1 MYAHMPIIRD
11 ILFGASKHGANL
23 TTLCSKLGISSTDLN
38 DSEKRLD
45 FEKAY
50 QVWEESVAAT
60 GDKLL
65 GLHLG
70 ESTTPAIMGLI
81 GHLMQSSPNLK
92 VAFERLCEYGRLAT
106 DMFTYSWVKQGENI
120 VLQFQPAVV
129 WMNVSN
135 DSARQAVEQ
144 AMAGTLNV
152 FALLTGQKIYPVL
165 VQFEFPKP
173 KDQREYDRVFQSA
186 IQFGATSNQMT
197 IKGFDMNRAVIGYDV
212 SLFSLFDEL
221 IQERVNALSD
231 KKSFRDVV
239 TNLLL
244 TEFKVQIP
252 SVEII
257 ASRLNMSPRTFQRKL
272 LDEGTTYRNL
282 SSTVRKELAFQL
294 IKKSKHK
301 TEEIAQMLGY
311 SDASAFRRAFK
322 QWTDIT
328 PSELRKN

>member
-11 ILFGASKHGANL
+11 ILFGASKHGASL
-23 TTLCSKLGISSTDLN
+23 ASLCGKLEISTVDLN

-50 QVWEESVAAT
+50 QVWEESVLAT
-60 GDKLL
+60 GDTLL

-70 ESTTPAIMGLI
+70 ESTTPSIMGLI

-92 VAFERLCEYGRLAT
+92 VAFERLCEYGQLAT
-106 DMFTYSWVKQGENI
+106 DMFTYSWEKEGENV
-120 VLQFQPAVV
+120 VLKFQPAII
-129 WMNVSN
+129 WMSVSR

-165 VQFEFPKP
+165 TQFEFSKP
-173 KDQREYDRVFQSA
+173 KDRSEYDRVFQSA
-186 IQFGATSNQMT
+186 IQFGADSNQL
-197 IKGFDMNRAVIGYDV
+197 IIRSVDINRPVIGYDV

-221 IQERVNALSD
+221 IQERVSTLTD
-231 KKSFRDVV
+231 KKNFQDMVK
-239 TNLLL
+239 NLLL
-244 TEFKVQIP
+244 AEFKVQIP

-257 ASRLNMSPRTFQRKL
+257 ASRLNMTPRTFQRKL
-272 LDEGTTYRNL
+272 LEEGTTYRKL
-282 SSTVRKELAFQL
+282 SSVVRKELALQL

-322 QWTDIT
+322 QWTDSS

>member
-23 TTLCSKLGISSTDLN
+23 ATLCTKLDISTVDLN

-50 QVWEESVAAT
+50 QVWEEAVQAT
-60 GDKLL
+60 GDTLL

-106 DMFTYSWVKQGENI
+106 DMFAYSWEKQDEKV
-120 VLQFQPAVV
+120 VLKFQPAVV
-129 WMNVSN
+129 WMSVSE

-144 AMAGTLNV
+144 AMAGTLHV
-152 FALLTGQKIYPVL
+152 FELLTGRKIYPVL
-165 VQFEFPKP
+165 VQFEFSKP
-173 KDQREYDRVFQSA
+173 KDQREYDQVFQST
-186 IQFGATSNQMT
+186 IQFGADSNQLVVR
-197 IKGFDMNRAVIGYDV
+197 GVDMNQPVIGYDV

-221 IQERVNALSD
+221 IQERVNALMD
-231 KKSFRDVV
+231 KKNFSGVV

-257 ASRLNMSPRTFQRKL
+257 ASRLNMTPRTFQRKL
-272 LDEGTTYRNL
+272 LEEGTTYRKL
-282 SSTVRKELAFQL
+282 SGSVRKELALQL

-322 QWTDIT
+322 QWTDGN

>member
-1 MYAHMPIIRD
+1 MPIIRD

-23 TTLCSKLGISSTDLN
+23 SMLCSKLEISSTDLN

-50 QVWEESVAAT
+50 QVWEESVLAT
-60 GDKLL
+60 GDTLL

-92 VAFERLCEYGRLAT
+92 VAFERLCDYGRLAT
-106 DMFTYSWVKQGENI
+106 DMFTYSWTKQGEHV

-129 WMNVSN
+129 WMNVSK

-152 FALLTGQKIYPVL
+152 FALLTGQKIYPVQ

-173 KDQREYDRVFQSA
+173 KNLSEYDRIFQSA
-186 IQFGATSNQMT
+186 IQFSADSNQL
-197 IKGFDMNRAVIGYDV
+197 IIRDANMNLPVIGYDV
-212 SLFSLFDEL
+212 SLFALFDEL
-221 IQERVNALSD
+221 IQERVNTLTD
-231 KKSFRDVV
+231 KKSFQDLVK
-239 TNLLL
+239 NILL

-257 ASRLNMSPRTFQRKL
+257 ASRLSMTPRTFQRKL
-272 LDEGTTYRNL
+272 LEEGTTYRKL
-282 SSTVRKELAFQL
+282 SGSVRKELAIQL

-301 TEEIAQMLGY
+301 REEIAQMLGY

-322 QWTDIT
+322 QWTDSN
-328 PSELRKN
+328 PSEVRKN

>member
-23 TTLCSKLGISSTDLN
+23 AMLCSKLGISSTDLN

-50 QVWEESVAAT
+50 QVWEESVLAT

-70 ESTTPAIMGLI
+70 ESTTPSIMGLI

-92 VAFERLCEYGRLAT
+92 VAFERLCEYGKLAT
-106 DMFTYSWVKQGENI
+106 DMFTYSWEKQAEHV
-120 VLQFQPAVV
+120 VLKFQPAVV
-129 WMNVSN
+129 WMSVSK

-152 FALLTGQKIYPVL
+152 FSLLTGQKIYPVQ
-165 VQFEFPKP
+165 VQFEFSKP
-173 KDQREYDRVFQSA
+173 KNLSEYDRIFQSA
-186 IQFGATSNQMT
+186 IQFSADSNQL
-197 IKGFDMNRAVIGYDV
+197 IILNADMNRPVIGYDV
-212 SLFSLFDEL
+212 SLFALFDAL
-221 IQERVNALSD
+221 IQERVNTLTD
-231 KKSFRDVV
+231 KKSFQDLVK
-239 TNLLL
+239 NLLL

-257 ASRLNMSPRTFQRKL
+257 ASRLNMTPRTFQRKL
-272 LDEGTTYRNL
+272 LEEGTTYRKL
-282 SSTVRKELAFQL
+282 SGSVRKELALQL
-294 IKKSKHK
+294 IKKSNHK
-301 TEEIAQMLGY
+301 MEEIAQMLGY
-311 SDASAFRRAFK
+311 SDASSFRRAFK
-322 QWTDIT
+322 QWTDNN
-328 PSELRKN
+328 PSDY

>member
-23 TTLCSKLGISSTDLN
+23 ATLCSKLEISTVDLN

-50 QVWEESVAAT
+50 QVWEEAVQAT
-60 GDKLL
+60 GDTLL

-106 DMFTYSWVKQGENI
+106 DMFAYSWEKQGEKV
-120 VLQFQPAVV
+120 VLKFQPAVV
-129 WMNVSN
+129 WMTVSE

-144 AMAGTLNV
+144 AMAGTLHV
-152 FALLTGQKIYPVL
+152 FELLTGRKIYPVL
-165 VQFEFPKP
+165 VQFEFSKP
-173 KDQREYDRVFQSA
+173 KDQREYDRVFQST
-186 IQFGATSNQMT
+186 IQFGADSNQLVVR
-197 IKGFDMNRAVIGYDV
+197 GVDMNQPVIGYDV

-221 IQERVNALSD
+221 IQERVNALMD
-231 KKSFRDVV
+231 KKNFSGVV

-257 ASRLNMSPRTFQRKL
+257 ASRLNMTPRTFQRKL
-272 LDEGTTYRNL
+272 LEEGTTYRKL
-282 SSTVRKELAFQL
+282 SGSVRKELALQL

-311 SDASAFRRAFK
+311 SDASSFRRAFK
-322 QWTDIT
+322 QWKDGN